1 MAEIRVSCLRFTT
14 AFAVKGKWCHKA
26 AARFDHASPFCL
38 FAGGGVSGGNKSEI
52 RTIGVQFALFAW
64 EHQPD
69 VRSHA
74 RGQDIDSGAARVV
87 PGESQI
93 K

>member
-1 MAEIRVSCLRFTT
+1 M
-14 AFAVKGKWCHKA
+14 
-26 AARFDHASPFCL
+26 
-38 FAGGGVSGGNKSEI
+38 SGGNKSEI

-74 RGQDIDSGAARVV
+74 RGQDIDSGAVRARG
-87 PGESQI
+87 PWRESNKIIRRDHLMFAFDGGLYFKGPQRTVGVLLFR
-93 K
+93 KERR

>member
-1 MAEIRVSCLRFTT
+1 
-14 AFAVKGKWCHKA
+14 
-26 AARFDHASPFCL
+26 
-38 FAGGGVSGGNKSEI
+38 VSGGNKSEI
-52 RTIGVQFALFAW
+52 RTIGAQFALFAW
-64 EHQPD
+64 QHQPD

-74 RGQDIDSGAARVV
+74 RGQDIDSGAARVA